1 MKSDMDASQL
11 IVAKELLTWILA
23 ARSERQH
30 KPSPFDVCKHD
41 LGDFEDHRPHNG
53 LPGSDT
59 YLPPIRSLAYF
70 RAVALNLSPQERDP
84 AYFDYVWSLYEQLR
98 APHPEASADTSAS
111 ACATIRVQSVGD
123 ALRLLVVYAE
133 IT

>member
-1 MKSDMDASQL
+1 MGGSLDDPDAPDLPSSADWN
-11 IVAKELLTWILA
+11 I
-23 ARSERQH
+23 ARSLGEWGI
-30 KPSPFDVCKHD
+30 SFDTIQ
-41 LGDFEDHRPHNG
+41 LAFIRRMRST
-53 LPGSDT
+53 SDT